1 LKNLFPVLIISII
14 AFSCNKKDNGNG
26 GPSCSASTSSLATTW
41 KVTAIKYK
49 QSPSS
54 PEQDYYPMIYSHACE
69 YDNVYVFNS
78 NGNYTYEDRGTQCFP
93 PDNFGGTWSV
103 SGGILTIDG
112 TPATIQDFNCTSF
125 KLVTNNVFTAGDI
138 FTATWV
144 KQ

>member
-1 LKNLFPVLIISII
+1 MKNILLVLIIAIT
-14 AFSCNKKDNGNG
+14 AFSCNKKNNG
-26 GPSCSASTSSLATTW
+26 GPSCTANATSLSATW

-49 QSPSS
+49 QTPSS
-54 PEQDYYPMIYSHACE
+54 PEQDYYPVIYSHACE

-93 PDNFGGTWSV
+93 PDNFSGTWSV
-103 SGGILTIDG
+103 NGNTLSVDG
-112 TPATIQDFNCTSF
+112 TPATIQDFNCSSF
-125 KLVTNNVFTAGDI
+125 KLVSTNAFTAGDI